1 MLKESNKDI
10 LKELL
15 EHILKE
21 KIDEITIL
29 PNERNTRN
37 LKVKRK
43 NFDVLIKSRNKQIGI
58 ELNANIEDY
67 VHPRNMAY
75 IADMYSAHTLV
86 GEEYNEATL
95 ITQINLTYGLGKR
108 DKEKIREYYIQDKE
122 RKKFVENLKI
132 IEVNMDSYMDLWYNQ
147 DVKEIEKNKVLVML
161 GLEQE
166 DLKKLSS
173 NDKVVSKYMSELD
186 KLNKST
192 LFRRYMTEEEDKR
205 KIFNSRISSAEK
217 KGLERGMKKGLERGM
232 KKGIEQG
239 IEQGENNKTIEIA
252 KNLLK
257 ENIDINVISSTTGL
271 SKEEIEKLK

>member
-147 DVKEIEKNKVLVML
+147 DIKEIEKNKILVML

-166 DLKKLSS
+166 DLKKLSL

-217 KGLERGMKKGLERGM
+217 KGLERGMKKG
-232 KKGIEQG
+232 IEY
-239 IEQGENNKTIEIA
+239 KSIEIA
-252 KNLLK
+252 KNMLNK
-257 ENIDINVISSTTGL
+257 NMNINIISEVTGL